1 MSILRLDSDEKT
13 KKVDQVMTQ
22 VESPEVRFADPEAPE
37 LSDYRPVDRWV
48 VFAIIASLLS
58 FTAFVMPTL
67 WIFPLVA
74 TLLSVIA
81 IRSVL
86 DESRPTMGRKG
97 ALFALFLSL
106 FILGCAP
113 MRHATL
119 IWLTSR
125 QARIHADAWLELVRE
140 GRLPE
145 AHQLTQS
152 LYTRVS
158 AGVNLDE
165 HYRAPEN
172 LAPVTDPN
180 MGMMPAMHPSQ
191 ELELYFG
198 KAGIKEIVEAAPEV
212 EFEFV
217 RVAKVDLTSIANSRV
232 AELRYL
238 ARYTINGKLQ
248 RAELRI
254 MMERSMLPH
263 SGVTHWRVYGFDNMA
278 FARD

>member
-1 MSILRLDSDEKT
+1 MAGILWVGPRRDVE
-13 KKVDQVMTQ
+13 KVDQDMTQ
-22 VESPEVRFADPEAPE
+22 VESPEVRFTDPEAPE

-48 VFAIIASLLS
+48 VLAIIASLLS
-58 FTAFVMPTL
+58 FFAFLIPTL
-67 WIFPLVA
+67 WIIPLVA
-74 TLLSVIA
+74 TLLSVAA

-97 ALFALFLSL
+97 AMFALFLSL

-119 IWLTSR
+119 IWHTSR
-125 QARIHADAWLELVRE
+125 QARIHADSWLELIRE

-145 AHQLTQS
+145 AHQLTLS
-152 LYTRVS
+152 LYTRVGE
-158 AGVNLDE
+158 GVNLEE
-165 HYRAPEN
+165 HYRSPGNLPPADPE
-172 LAPVTDPN
+172 

-232 AELRYL
+232 AELRYV
-238 ARYTINGKLQ
+238 ARYTKDGKLQ
-248 RAELRI
+248 RADLRI
-254 MMERSMLPH
+254 LMERTMLPH
-263 SGVTHWRVYGFDNMA
+263 SGLTHWRVYNFDNLA